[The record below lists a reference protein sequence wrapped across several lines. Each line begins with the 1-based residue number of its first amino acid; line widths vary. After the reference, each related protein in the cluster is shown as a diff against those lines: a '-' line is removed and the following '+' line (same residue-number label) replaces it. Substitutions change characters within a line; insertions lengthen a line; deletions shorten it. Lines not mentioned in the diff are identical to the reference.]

1 MRTVK
6 RLDLFLLKT
15 FLPLF
20 IMTFGICLFIFIMQF
35 LWRSIDDMVGK
46 GLELGIIAQLFFY
59 FAMTAVPQ
67 ALPLAILFASLMTFG
82 NLGEQYELLA
92 MKASGISLVRI
103 MRPLTV
109 FLIVIAIS
117 AFFFQNNIIPVSQV
131 KMYTLLISVRNKSPE
146 LEIPEK
152 VFYSINGQNIYVK
165 EKDNKNKLLKGVMI
179 YDYSA
184 GFNNARV
191 IVADS
196 GRLEM
201 STDKKFLIMTLYSG
215 ESFENLKTGNRTA
228 REAKDAV
235 PYQRQTFGL
244 MEMLLEFDSN
254 FNMTNEALFSG
265 RFVAKNIETLRE
277 SIDSMSVRL
286 DSIRSAESKTLYALS
301 YKKTLAGFEN
311 NRPNPVQ
318 SNEEPDSQQGNKNM
332 ADVKPVMNF
341 DSLYKA
347 QAPDIKASLLSY
359 SKRNIE
365 SLQVNYTNKSDIL
378 KYEEKEL
385 RLHHTEMHKKFTLS
399 FACLVFFF
407 IGAPLGAII
416 RKGGLGAPAVI
427 SVVLFV
433 VYYIIDNI
441 GYKMARDGIWE
452 PWQGMW
458 LSSSVLLPLGIF
470 LTYKAVNDSVLL
482 NAETYIDTI
491 KRLIGTREYRKIEK
505 KEVIMEIPDY
515 EDAST
520 RLHKLMTDSKN
531 YLAVNKRMMN
541 YIKFWKQGGV
551 DYKAEPIAV
560 ELENIVE
567 ILKNSDQNLIL
578 NKLMDFPVIKGYE
591 LINFRISPK
600 IGLALAILFPLGG
613 LVYLIAFYR
622 HRLLFQDISSTAK
635 VCDEMINTL
644 KTIDNRKSRA
654 FE

>member
-1 MRTVK
+1 MRTIK
-6 RLDLFLLKT
+6 RLDLFLLKS

-20 IMTFGICLFIFIMQF
+20 IMTFGICLFIFLMQF

-46 GLELGIIAQLFFY
+46 GIEISILAQLFFY
-59 FAMTAVPQ
+59 AAMSFVPQ

-82 NLGEQYELLA
+82 NLGEQFELLA
-92 MKASGISLVRI
+92 MKASGISLIRI

-117 AFFFQNNIIPVSQV
+117 AFFFQNNVIPVSQV

-152 VFYSINGQNIYVK
+152 VFYSVIDGKNIYVK
-165 EKDNKNKLLKGVMI
+165 EKDKKSKLLIGVMI
-179 YDYSA
+179 YDYSE
-184 GFNNARV
+184 GFNSARV

-201 STDKKFLIMTLYSG
+201 STDKKFLVMTLFSG
-215 ESFENLKTGNRTA
+215 ESFQNYNSGNKRA

-235 PYQRQTFGL
+235 PYKRETFDL
-244 MEMLLEFDSN
+244 MEMLLEFDAN
-254 FNMTNEALFSG
+254 FNMSNESLFSN
-265 RFVAKNIETLRE
+265 RFVGKDIATLRE
-277 SIDSMSVRL
+277 SIDSMSVKL
-286 DSIRSAESKTLYALS
+286 DSIRDKESKALYALS
-301 YKKTLAGFEN
+301 YKKTLSRFEN
-311 NRPNPVQ
+311 TPPPPAQ
-318 SNEEPDSQQGNKNM
+318 SNETPESQEGNENTS
-332 ADVKPVMNF
+332 AIKPVMNF

-365 SLQVNYTNKSDIL
+365 NVRVNYGNKSEIM

-385 RLHHTEMHKKFTLS
+385 RLHHTEMHVKFTLS

-433 VYYIIDNI
+433 VYYIIHNI
-441 GYKMARDGIWE
+441 GYKMARDGVWE

-458 LSSSVLLPLGIF
+458 LSSSILLPLGIF

-491 KRLIGTREYRKIEK
+491 KRLIGKREYRKIEK
-505 KEVIMEIPDY
+505 KDVIMEIPDY
-515 EDAST
+515 NDVET
-520 RLHKLMTDSKN
+520 RLLRILSDSKK
-531 YLAVNKRMMN
+531 YLTGNKRMMN

-551 DYKAEPIAV
+551 DNDAEPIAV
-560 ELENIVE
+560 ELESVVE

-578 NKLMDFPVIKGYE
+578 NKTMDFPIIKGYD
-591 LINFRISPK
+591 LITFRISPK
-600 IGLALAILFPLGG
+600 AGLALAILFPLGG
-613 LVYLIAFYR
+613 LVYLVAFYR
-622 HRLLFQDISSTAK
+622 HRLLLQDLMTTVK
-635 VCDEMINTL
+635 VCDEMINTI
-644 KTIDNRKSRA
+644 KTIDN
-654 FE
+654 